1 MTLSTIIFDFGGVL
15 LRTEDYAPRRRWEE
29 KFGLAAGTLEAFM
42 FNSPVSRDA
51 QLGKITWETAWQTA
65 AAHFHVSVD
74 EIRRAQ
80 QDFFAGDVL
89 DRKLAAYLRRLKP
102 HFTIG
107 LLSNTWF
114 RNGQTLLLQYGIADA
129 FHFSVTSAELG
140 VMKPDAR
147 IFEAALA
154 RANAQPAETVFVD
167 DAAENVAAAHAL
179 GMHAIRFT
187 DTDAVIAQL
196 VRLTG
201 IR

>member
-1 MTLSTIIFDFGGVL
+1 MTISTVIFDFGGVL
-15 LRTEDYAPRRRWEE
+15 LRTADYTPRRRWEE
-29 KFGLAAGTLEAFM
+29 KFGLPAGALEAFM
-42 FNSPVSRDA
+42 FNSAISRDA
-51 QLGKITWETAWQTA
+51 QLGKISWEEAWQA
-65 AAHFHVSVD
+65 AAEHFHVSVD

-89 DRKLAAYLRRLKP
+89 DQILAAYIRRLKP

-114 RNGQTLLLQYGIADA
+114 HNGQTLLLQYGIADA

-147 IFEAALA
+147 IFEAALT
-154 RANAQPAETVFVD
+154 RANAHPAEVVFVD
-167 DAAENVAAAHAL
+167 DMAENIAAAHSL
-179 GMHAIRFT
+179 GIHGIHFADT
-187 DTDAVIAQL
+187 DTTIAQL

-201 IR
+201 IE